1 MKVTAIVGSYRKQG
15 TVDTAID
22 AILSSARQSGAE
34 TAKIYLTD
42 RHIEFCT
49 NCRSCTQEKGPRR
62 GACPLAD
69 DMQSI
74 LEEIE
79 SSDGIVLGSSVN
91 FYTVT
96 AIMKKFVERLVCY
109 AWWPW
114 GMLSPKVRAQEKSR
128 RAVVVISSAAPSI
141 MVRLR
146 TGIVGLMKTAAEL
159 LGARTIGVLTIGI
172 AARAQKQGISER
184 ALKKARLLGR
194 KLVSGR

>member
-34 TAKIYLTD
+34 TAKIYLID

-49 NCRSCTQEKGPRR
+49 NCRSCAQEKGPRR

-74 LEEIE
+74 LEEID
-79 SSDGIVLGSSVN
+79 SSDCIVLGSSVN

-114 GMLSPKVRAQEKSR
+114 GMLSPKVRATEKSR
-128 RAVVVISSAAPSI
+128 RAVVV
-141 MVRLR
+141 
-146 TGIVGLMKTAAEL
+146 GLMKTAAGL

-184 ALKKARLLGR
+184 TLKRARLLGR
-194 KLVSGR
+194 KLVSG

>member
-15 TVDTAID
+15 AVDTAID

-34 TAKIYLTD
+34 TAKIYLID

-49 NCRSCTQEKGPRR
+49 NCRSCTQEKGLRR

-96 AIMKKFVERLVCY
+96 AVMKKFVERLVCY

-114 GMLSPKVRAQEKSR
+114 GMLSPKVRAKEKSK
-128 RAVVVISSAAPSI
+128 RAVVVISSAAPSLMI
-141 MVRLR
+141 RLR
-146 TGIVGLMKTAAEL
+146 TGIVGLMKTAADM
-159 LGARTIGVLTIGI
+159 LGAETIGVLTIGI

-194 KLVSGR
+194 KLVSG